1 MADQGSLLEA
11 QEEYAKWL
19 TASSTV
25 ATGQSYSIGGRSLT
39 RADSKDIREWLTFWS
54 EEITKRSPADLNPSG
69 QSGVIVSQIDILNE
83 R

>member
-25 ATGQSYSIGGRSLT
+25 ATGQAYSIGGRSLT
-39 RADSKDIREWLTFWS
+39 RADSKDIREWLAFWS
-54 EEITKRSPADLNPSG
+54 EEITKRSPAELNPTN
-69 QSGVIVSQIDILNE
+69 QSGAVISQFDI
-83 R
+83 